1 MGFQTFHE
9 RWHQQLDQLVEKLK
23 NAPRPP
29 FSDQQNNHLLD
40 LVNNFLSHIG
50 DYYQVKS
57 AVAHQDV
64 LFLLDA
70 PWASTFERSLHWIA
84 GWRPTTAF
92 QVVHTKST
100 ILFENRMLDILEGGG
115 NPTGDLA
122 DLSSDQFKCLSDLQ
136 CVTAQDENDLSEQL
150 SVWQDVASDMML
162 FNYGEDMEE
171 KMQNL
176 GAIVQKAD
184 ELRMSTLRK
193 VVQLLTPHQTVDFL
207 ISAANLHSL
216 VRAWGLNH
224 DGRNDL
230 IN

>member
-1 MGFQTFHE
+1 MRFQTFHE
-9 RWHQQLDQLVEKLK
+9 RWHQQLDQLVQKLK
-23 NAPRPP
+23 KAPRPP
-29 FSDQQNNHLLD
+29 SSDEQNNHLLD
-40 LVNNFLSHIG
+40 LVNSLLSHLG

-70 PWASTFERSLHWIA
+70 PWASTFERSLHWIT

-100 ILFENRMLDILEGGG
+100 MLFENRMLDILEGG

-122 DLSSDQFKCLSDLQ
+122 DLSPDQFKCLSDLQ
-136 CVTAQDENDLSEQL
+136 C
-150 SVWQDVASDMML
+150 DVASDMML
-162 FNYGEDMEE
+162 FNYGEDMGE
-171 KMQNL
+171 KSSDL

-193 VVQLLTPHQTVDFL
+193 MVQLLTPHQAVDFL
-207 ISAANLHSL
+207 ISAASLHSF
-216 VRAWGLNH
+216 VCAWGLNY